1 MKSTI
6 KLHSDKVIST
16 ISTLEDR
23 IADRFPNSGLRN
35 TCSDFLEIAKKSE
48 SNIEWI
54 IKPNLPLRL
63 FSYLIIALGIGGIVY
78 SVSYVE
84 FKIEDTT
91 ITNIIALSEA
101 VFNDIILLGAAIFF
115 LVGMEARLNRKKS
128 LEMLNELRVTAHVID
143 MLQLTKD
150 PSLINNPQVS
160 TLHSPKRT
168 LTKFEME
175 RYLDYSS
182 ELASLIAKVGALY
195 SQSLP
200 DETVLRS
207 VNEIEILCTGLSRKI
222 WQKIMILNQLED

>member
-16 ISTLEDR
+16 IATLENR
-23 IADRFPNSGLRN
+23 IADRFPNSGLRS
-35 TCSDFLEIAKKSE
+35 TCADFLNIAKKSE
-48 SNIEWI
+48 ANIDWL
-54 IKPNLPLRL
+54 IKPNLPLRI

-78 SVSYVE
+78 SISYVE
-84 FKIEDTT
+84 FKLEDTT
-91 ITNIIALSEA
+91 ITNVIALSEA

-115 LVGMEARLNRKKS
+115 LIGMESKLNRKRS

-150 PSLINNPQVS
+150 PNLINNLQAS
-160 TLHSPKRT
+160 TIHSPKRT

-182 ELASLIAKVGALY
+182 ELTSLIAKVGALY

-200 DETVLRS
+200 DEVVVS
-207 VNEIEILCTGLSRKI
+207 AVNDIETLCTGLSRKI
-222 WQKIMILNQLED
+222 WQKIMILNQIQE

>member
-1 MKSTI
+1 MQI
-6 KLHSDKVIST
+6 
-16 ISTLEDR
+16 
-23 IADRFPNSGLRN
+23 
-35 TCSDFLEIAKKSE
+35 FLLIAKKSQ
-48 SNIEWI
+48 SNINWL
-54 IKPNLPLRL
+54 IKPNLPLRI
-63 FSYLIIALGIGGIVY
+63 FSYLIISLGIGGIIY

-91 ITNIIALSEA
+91 LSNIIALSEA
-101 VFNDIILLGAAIFF
+101 IFNDIILLGAAIFF
-115 LVGMEARLNRKKS
+115 LIGMESKLNRKKS

-150 PSLINNPQVS
+150 PSLINTPETS
-160 TLHSPKRT
+160 TLNSPKRT

-200 DETVLRS
+200 DEVVVRA

-222 WQKIMILNQLED
+222 WQKIMILNQLKD

>member
-1 MKSTI
+1 MI
-6 KLHSDKVIST
+6 
-16 ISTLEDR
+16 
-23 IADRFPNSGLRN
+23 GL
-35 TCSDFLEIAKKSE
+35 
-48 SNIEWI
+48 
-54 IKPNLPLRL
+54 
-63 FSYLIIALGIGGIVY
+63 GGIVFGI
-78 SVSYVE
+78 SNVE
-84 FKIEDTT
+84 LKIHDTT
-91 ITNIIALSEA
+91 IANIIALSEA

-115 LVGMEARLNRKKS
+115 LVGMESRQKRKRA

-150 PSLINNPQVS
+150 PSLINSNLRATV
-160 TLHSPKRT
+160 HSPKRS

-200 DETVLRS
+200 DEVVVRS

-222 WQKIMILNQLED
+222 WQKIMILNQIVD

>member
-1 MKSTI
+1 MQSKI
-6 KLHSDKVIST
+6 KLLPEHVIKT
-16 ISTLEDR
+16 ISVLEKR
-23 IADRFPNSGLRN
+23 IADRFPESGLRN
-35 TCSDFLEIAKKSE
+35 TCADFLEIAKKSKT
-48 SNIEWI
+48 NIEWI
-54 IKPNLPLRL
+54 AKPNVALRL
-63 FSYLIIALGIGGIVY
+63 FSYLIILIGLGGIAFGI
-78 SVSYVE
+78 SNVE

-91 ITNIIALSEA
+91 ITNIVALSEA

-115 LVGMEARLNRKKS
+115 LVGMESRQKRKRA

-150 PSLINNPQVS
+150 PSLINSNLRATVN
-160 TLHSPKRT
+160 SPKRS

-182 ELASLIAKVGALY
+182 ELASLIAKIGALY

-200 DETVLRS
+200 DEVVVRS

-222 WQKIMILNQLED
+222 WQKIMILNQIED

>member
-1 MKSTI
+1 MQSKI
-6 KLHSDKVIST
+6 KLQPERIIKT
-16 ISTLEDR
+16 ISVLEKR
-23 IADRFPNSGLRN
+23 IADRFPESGLRN
-35 TCSDFLEIAKKSE
+35 TCADFLEVAEKSKTKIA
-48 SNIEWI
+48 WI
-54 IKPNLPLRL
+54 TKPNITLRL
-63 FSYLIIALGIGGIVY
+63 FSYLIILIGLGGIIFGIS
-78 SVSYVE
+78 SVE
-84 FKIEDTT
+84 LKIHDTT
-91 ITNIIALSEA
+91 LANIIALSEA

-115 LVGMEARLNRKKS
+115 LVGMESRQKRKRA

-150 PSLINNPQVS
+150 PSLINSNLMATVN
-160 TLHSPKRT
+160 SPKRS

-200 DETVLRS
+200 DEVVVRS

-222 WQKIMILNQLED
+222 WQKIMILNQIEE